1 MTEGERTALA
11 YISRL
16 LEYPDAAFFAAI
28 PEMRADIRA
37 NLEGGEAA
45 QLGAFLDRLE
55 ALGPQGAQEEYVRVF
70 DHDPSASLYLAWHR
84 YGNDRGQGRAMAAL
98 NGLYRTAGFEPLP
111 GSFPDYLPRVLEFLS
126 ACEDWAAEALLDGFG
141 PELAALEKRLSEL
154 DCAQAPLVRVALKGL
169 RRDWPGRFKPR
180 AHDPTRRPMAAPEP
194 EFSPA
199 SHPAMDPGRF
209 V

>member
-28 PEMRADIRA
+28 PEIRADIRA
-37 NLEGGEAA
+37 NLGGGEAA

-84 YGNDRGQGRAMAAL
+84 YGNDRGQGRAMA
-98 NGLYRTAGFEPLP
+98 
-111 GSFPDYLPRVLEFLS
+111 
-126 ACEDWAAEALLDGFG
+126 
-141 PELAALEKRLSEL
+141 
-154 DCAQAPLVRVALKGL
+154 
-169 RRDWPGRFKPR
+169 
-180 AHDPTRRPMAAPEP
+180 
-194 EFSPA
+194 
-199 SHPAMDPGRF
+199 
-209 V
+209 